1 MNIIGMNDDPEL
13 VMTEAVQNA
22 LIYGT
27 GFIKITFTKG
37 ALDVKALSIDDY
49 ESLKE
54 YANIKEYIKPL
65 Q

>member
-1 MNIIGMNDDPEL
+1 MNVIGINDDPEL

-27 GFIKITFTKG
+27 GFIRITFTGG
-37 ALDVKALSIDDY
+37 ALEIKALGIDDY

-54 YANIKEYIKPL
+54 YANMKDSIQPL